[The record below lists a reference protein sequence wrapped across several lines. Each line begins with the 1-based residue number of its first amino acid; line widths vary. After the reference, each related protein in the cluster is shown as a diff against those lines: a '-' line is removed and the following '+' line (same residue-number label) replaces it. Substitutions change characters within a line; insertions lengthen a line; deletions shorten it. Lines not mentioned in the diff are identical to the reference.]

1 MRDFVNPPRSDQ
13 ENQLKD
19 DFELAQKKVKSFTK
33 RPNDDELLHIYSL
46 YKQATVGDIN
56 IDRPSMFSFEARK
69 KWDAWNEKKGI
80 SKSVAMQSYID
91 FVKQISP
98 KYT

>member
-1 MRDFVNPPRSDQ
+1 MLLILMLNSKEFLLAAETVKQ
-13 ENQLKD
+13 
-19 DFELAQKKVKSFTK
+19 LAQTPSTE
-33 RPNDDELLHIYSL
+33 ELQVLYGL

-80 SKSVAMQSYID
+80 KQEVAKQSYID
-91 FVKQISP
+91 YVNSIAKTYQ
-98 KYT
+98 

>member
-1 MRDFVNPPRSDQ
+1 MRDFVNPSRGDQ
-13 ENQLKD
+13 ENRLNV

-80 SKSVAMQSYID
+80 KQEVAKQSYID
-91 FVKQISP
+91 YVNSIAKTYQ
-98 KYT
+98 

>member
-1 MRDFVNPPRSDQ
+1 MLNSKEFLLAAETVKQ
-13 ENQLKD
+13 
-19 DFELAQKKVKSFTK
+19 LAQTPSTE
-33 RPNDDELLHIYSL
+33 ELQVLYGL

-80 SKSVAMQSYID
+80 KQEVAKQSYID
-91 FVKQISP
+91 YVNSIAKTYQ
-98 KYT
+98 